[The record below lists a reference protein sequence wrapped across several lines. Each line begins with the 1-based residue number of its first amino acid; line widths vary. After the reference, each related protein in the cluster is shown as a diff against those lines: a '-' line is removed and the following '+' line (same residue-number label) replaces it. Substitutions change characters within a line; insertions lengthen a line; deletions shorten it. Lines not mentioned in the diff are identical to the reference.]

1 MMFGKRKYVVSGH
14 DDTGKYIEKELWAS
28 SAREAL
34 QIAQGWND
42 GNTYTVARKVGCG
55 CGGK

>member
-1 MMFGKRKYVVSGH
+1 MFGKRKYVVSGH
-14 DDTGKYIEKELWAS
+14 DSTGKYIEKELWAS

-42 GNTYTVARKVGCG
+42 GNTYTVARKAGCG